1 MNPTPVPELPDPTPP
16 QTLSVQAEGGLT
28 ELPKGQTGKHYTK
41 EKATIKL
48 PYDRYAWK
56 AEVANV
62 EVFLRDL
69 IGERCYYVPRYEDG
83 RGQIVEALAKQ
94 GPEVWVRFE
103 DGEIRVVNEMH
114 LHSVRNT

>member
-1 MNPTPVPELPDPTPP
+1 MTPSPQLPDPTPP
-16 QTLSVQAEGGLT
+16 QTLSVQADAQIT
-28 ELPKGQTGKHYTK
+28 ELPKGQVGRHYTK
-41 EKATIKL
+41 EPATRNVG
-48 PYDRYAWK
+48 YDRYAWK

-69 IGERCYYVPRYEDG
+69 IGERCFYVPRYEDG
-83 RGQIVEALAKQ
+83 QGRIVEALAKN

-103 DGEIRVVNEMH
+103 DGSIRIVNEMH